1 MFVSVQRLIL
11 SLCGNEGSVWKR
23 CVCGVQWVKLLNL
36 RIHHMMCSKC
46 VSELVKTPANPCK
59 KVFSRT
65 RVTGRSVESQCK
77 WSVFHTVNQTD
88 EWCLCPF
95 VSKHS
100 DRDSSAM
107 NNTHRFFSIFISQR
121 KAVCVCTG
129 ACAWL
134 RVCVWFFW
142 SGNKWRRRQAP
153 LFIVF
158 VYACGPVCLR
168 SVCSTRKPE
177 KKLRASETHT
187 ETGEL
192 SSVCHLNK
200 ERLCLLKTLY
210 AYASLLLGLLS
221 GWRSQNNMLWCLHF
235 LLHLMQGKFP
245 QACV

>member
-1 MFVSVQRLIL
+1 MNGVSVHLSQTGTPQWWITLTDFLAFSFLRERLFVCVRVHVRD
-11 SLCGNEGSVWKR
+11 SLCV
-23 CVCGVQWVKLLNL
+23 
-36 RIHHMMCSKC
+36 
-46 VSELVKTPANPCK
+46 
-59 KVFSRT
+59 
-65 RVTGRSVESQCK
+65 
-77 WSVFHTVNQTD
+77 
-88 EWCLCPF
+88 
-95 VSKHS
+95 
-100 DRDSSAM
+100 
-107 NNTHRFFSIFISQR
+107 
-121 KAVCVCTG
+121 
-129 ACAWL
+129 
-134 RVCVWFFW
+134 FFW
-142 SGNKWRRRQAP
+142 LGNKWRWRQAP

-235 LLHLMQGKFP
+235 LLHLMQGKLP

>member
-11 SLCGNEGSVWKR
+11 SLCGNEGSVWKI

-46 VSELVKTPANPCK
+46 FSELVKTPANPCK

-107 NNTHRFFSIFISQR
+107 NNTHRFFSICIPQR
-121 KAVCVCTG
+121 RLFLCVYGCMCVTLCVCFFG
-129 ACAWL
+129 WGINEDEDRRHCL
-134 RVCVWFFW
+134 LCLCMRVGRCVWGVSALHESLKRNW
-142 SGNKWRRRQAP
+142 GPRR
-153 LFIVF
+153 
-158 VYACGPVCLR
+158 
-168 SVCSTRKPE
+168 
-177 KKLRASETHT
+177 HT

-235 LLHLMQGKFP
+235 LLHLMQGKLP